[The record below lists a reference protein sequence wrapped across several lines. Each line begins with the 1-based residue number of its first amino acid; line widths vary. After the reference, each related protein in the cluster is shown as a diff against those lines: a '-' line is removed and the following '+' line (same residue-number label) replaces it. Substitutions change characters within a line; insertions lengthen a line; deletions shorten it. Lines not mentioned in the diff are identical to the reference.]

1 METSYVSSVIDAPVD
16 EVWTHLRDFGG
27 VASYYS
33 AVKSATIADGKS
45 GDVVGCERVVVL
57 QDGSTVRERL
67 LALSD
72 KDYSTSY
79 ALLSE
84 GLPLTNYI
92 ATVRLKPI
100 TDGAKTFIEWSST
113 YEIINGDVVGVHELV
128 ERDIYL
134 AAMRGLQK
142 LLGARDGPTAGDRR
156 V

>member
-84 GLPLTNYI
+84 GLPLTNYT

-113 YEIINGDVVGVHELV
+113 YEVINGDVVGVHELV

-142 LLGARDGPTAGDRR
+142 LLGARDGPIAGDRR